1 MNPQALAANGDG
13 VVVGDVLPGS
23 PAADAHLQKGDV
35 IRKFNGRDVKN
46 FPELRS
52 LVAQAELNKK
62 IEVEVM
68 RDGKPLKVSAELR
81 EQPPDSQTARAIPQP
96 GQPNP
101 SNPLPQPNAPDTT
114 PDQDE
119 NNTNP
124 FDSMRVSELTPDL
137 AKRLDLPTGVHG
149 VVVDAAD
156 FPELQRGDVIEEID
170 QQPVPSVNEF
180 NKIVAGLDPD
190 STHVFSM
197 CRHRVRSFIVVRPR

>member
-1 MNPQALAANGDG
+1 
-13 VVVGDVLPGS
+13 VGDVLPGS

-62 IEVEVM
+62 IDLEVV

-81 EQPPDSQTARAIPQP
+81 EQPPDYQTARVIPQP

-101 SNPLPQPNAPDTT
+101 SNPLPQPNAPGTT

-119 NNTNP
+119 SNANL
-124 FDSMRVSELTPDL
+124 FGSMRVSELTPDL
-137 AKRLDLPTGVHG
+137 AKRLDLPTGVRG

-156 FPELQRGDVIEEID
+156 LAELQRGDVIEEID
-170 QQPVPSVNEF
+170 QQPVTSVNEF

>member
-1 MNPQALAANGDG
+1 VNPQNLASNGDG

-62 IEVEVM
+62 IDLEVM

-81 EQPPDSQTARAIPQP
+81 EQPPDLTARAIPRP

-101 SNPLPQPNAPDTT
+101 SNPLPQPNAPDTN
-114 PDQDE
+114 PDE
-119 NNTNP
+119 NESNTNP
-124 FDSMRVSELTPDL
+124 LGSMRVSELTPEL
-137 AKRLDLPTGVHG
+137 ARRLDLPTGVRG

-156 FPELQRGDVIEEID
+156 LTELQRGDVIEEID
-170 QQPVPSVNEF
+170 QQPVTSVNEF
-180 NKIVAGLDPD
+180 NKLIASLDPD

-197 CRHRVRSFIVVRPR
+197 CRHRVRSFVVVRPQ

>member
-1 MNPQALAANGDG
+1 VRVALESLLKKGRIIRGYLGIQAQVNPQNLAANGDG

-119 NNTNP
+119 
-124 FDSMRVSELTPDL
+124 SEC
-137 AKRLDLPTGVHG
+137 
-149 VVVDAAD
+149 
-156 FPELQRGDVIEEID
+156 E
-170 QQPVPSVNEF
+170 PVRF
-180 NKIVAGLDPD
+180 HAGQ
-190 STHVFSM
+190 
-197 CRHRVRSFIVVRPR
+197 

>member
-1 MNPQALAANGDG
+1 
-13 VVVGDVLPGS
+13 
-23 PAADAHLQKGDV
+23 
-35 IRKFNGRDVKN
+35 
-46 FPELRS
+46 
-52 LVAQAELNKK
+52 K

-81 EQPPDSQTARAIPQP
+81 EPPPDSQTARAIPQP

-119 NNTNP
+119 SDANP
-124 FDSMRVSELTPDL
+124 FGSMRVSELTPDL

-170 QQPVPSVNEF
+170 QQPVTSVNEF
-180 NKIVAGLDPD
+180 NKVVAGLDPD

>member
-1 MNPQALAANGDG
+1 
-13 VVVGDVLPGS
+13 
-23 PAADAHLQKGDV
+23 V

-101 SNPLPQPNAPDTT
+101 SNPLPPDTT

-119 NNTNP
+119 SNANP
-124 FDSMRVSELTPDL
+124 FGSMRVSELTPDL

-170 QQPVPSVNEF
+170 QQPVTSVNEF

>member
-1 MNPQALAANGDG
+1 
-13 VVVGDVLPGS
+13 
-23 PAADAHLQKGDV
+23 
-35 IRKFNGRDVKN
+35 
-46 FPELRS
+46 
-52 LVAQAELNKK
+52 
-62 IEVEVM
+62 M

-119 NNTNP
+119 SDANP
-124 FDSMRVSELTPDL
+124 FGSMRVSELTPDL

-170 QQPVPSVNEF
+170 QQPVTSVNEF
-180 NKIVAGLDPD
+180 NKVVAGLDPD